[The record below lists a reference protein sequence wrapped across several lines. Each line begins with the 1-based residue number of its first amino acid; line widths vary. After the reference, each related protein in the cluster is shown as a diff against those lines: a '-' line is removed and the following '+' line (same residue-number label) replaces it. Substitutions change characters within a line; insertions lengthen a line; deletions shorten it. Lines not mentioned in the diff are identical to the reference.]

1 MESCAKH
8 EDCGGVTK
16 VDNDRFECRSHV
28 FIPDSATISWKKPE
42 NMKHK
47 KYTEDDVNPRE
58 LTHSRLTHKG
68 IFK

>member
-16 VDNDRFECRSHV
+16 VDVGRFECRSNV
-28 FIPDSATISWKKPE
+28 FISDSATISWKKPA

-47 KYTEDDVNPRE
+47 KYTEDDINPRE
-58 LTHSRLTHKG
+58 LINYLY
-68 IFK
+68 IQINP